1 MMIQNLDLNCR
12 CVSSELDMI
21 ALQRELRDKSAQLHL
36 AKSRY
41 DQLEEKAR
49 AQREIQERTL
59 GRLDEYN
66 RTVRDLRRKLQVCSC
81 VEYCTNQVL
90 LQTGH
95 YGIRD
100 SY

>member
-1 MMIQNLDLNCR
+1 
-12 CVSSELDMI
+12 MI

-66 RTVRDLRRKLQVCSC
+66 RTVRDLRRKLQVAESTPKRNI
-81 VEYCTNQVL
+81 EM
-90 LQTGH
+90 
-95 YGIRD
+95 D
-100 SY
+100 SSRFVFCL